1 MVQCKRIFTRR
12 SITYLKLLLKVIE
25 ISMAGVSGRL
35 VTGSRGVYGLTV
47 VVLDV
52 DDDDDVDVSVSSDSW
67 DSSDGTVASDPSD
80 DSGSSDDVN
89 KVVVSLKENATSV
102 VKYDVA
108 TLTSV
113 WRLMMSLINLI
124 GHLIFIK
131 QPEHFPKM
139 CGTPDSIN

>member
-1 MVQCKRIFTRR
+1 MIASNPFLNHTNKGEIDGTCKRICTGR

-35 VTGSRGVYGLTV
+35 VTGSRGGYGLAV

-80 DSGSSDDVN
+80 DSGSSDDAI
-89 KVVVSLKENATSV
+89 KVVVALKENATSV
-102 VKYDVA
+102 VQYDV
-108 TLTSV
+108 LTF
-113 WRLMMSLINLI
+113 L
-124 GHLIFIK
+124 
-131 QPEHFPKM
+131 
-139 CGTPDSIN
+139 

>member
-1 MVQCKRIFTRR
+1 MVESTCKRIFTRR
-12 SITYLKLLLKVIE
+12 SITYLKLLLKVIS
-25 ISMAGVSGRL
+25 ISIAGVSGRL
-35 VTGSRGVYGLTV
+35 VTGSRGGYGLAV

-80 DSGSSDDVN
+80 DSGSSDDVI

-113 WRLMMSLINLI
+113 
-124 GHLIFIK
+124 
-131 QPEHFPKM
+131 
-139 CGTPDSIN
+139 

>member
-1 MVQCKRIFTRR
+1 MIASNPFLNHTNKGEIDGTCKRIFTCR

-35 VTGSRGVYGLTV
+35 VTGSRGGYGLAV

-52 DDDDDVDVSVSSDSW
+52 DDDDDVDVSVSSFSW

-80 DSGSSDDVN
+80 DSGSSDDVI

-102 VKYDVA
+102 IKYDVA

-113 WRLMMSLINLI
+113 
-124 GHLIFIK
+124 
-131 QPEHFPKM
+131 
-139 CGTPDSIN
+139 